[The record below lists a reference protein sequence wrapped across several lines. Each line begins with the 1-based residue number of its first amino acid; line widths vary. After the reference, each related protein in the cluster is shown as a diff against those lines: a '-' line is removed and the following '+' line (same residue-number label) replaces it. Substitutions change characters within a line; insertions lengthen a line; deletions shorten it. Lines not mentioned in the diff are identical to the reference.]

1 MAHMLI
7 AEDTEAYQEA
17 YMEEFIKGFE
27 ILKLRIGKLKSYSTE
42 LDQMVSPRIRMT
54 EATII
59 LCAVLLILVPLL

>member
-27 ILKLRIGKLKSYSTE
+27 ILKLRIGKLKSYSAE
-42 LDQMVSPRIRMT
+42 LDQMVSARMQN
-54 EATII
+54 
-59 LCAVLLILVPLL
+59 